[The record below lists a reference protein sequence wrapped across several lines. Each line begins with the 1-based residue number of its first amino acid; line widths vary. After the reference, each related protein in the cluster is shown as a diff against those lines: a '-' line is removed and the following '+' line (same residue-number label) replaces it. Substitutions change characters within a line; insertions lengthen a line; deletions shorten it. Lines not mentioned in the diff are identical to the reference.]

1 MARAIYRSQSI
12 DDFMKERNDR
22 IVSRIVTRKIYP
34 VKTFQG
40 GTSPLKT
47 RLRVYHEVFLHR
59 AFDFLSLEIQPEAC
73 ASPAD
78 DIARIS
84 KRVPEAQLPYNSS
97 ASFFLNMPQ
106 RGDRRYRS
114 FFHEVEHSRILPFK
128 LDPRF
133 SSTKASSTSVY
144 IYIYSEHTFVSI
156 SFLSSSFFS
165 CLEKNSIVVD

>member
-1 MARAIYRSQSI
+1 MRRTRVSANIELKPAINTNSNSFPDRWLDSALFLWLLQRPLRPVFVSKMARAIYRSQSI

-47 RLRVYHEVFLHR
+47 GLRVYHEVFLHR

-97 ASFFLNMPQ
+97 ASLFLNMPQ
-106 RGDRRYRS
+106 SRR
-114 FFHEVEHSRILPFK
+114 
-128 LDPRF
+128 
-133 SSTKASSTSVY
+133 
-144 IYIYSEHTFVSI
+144 
-156 SFLSSSFFS
+156 
-165 CLEKNSIVVD
+165 